1 MTAPLNAHQVEALRA
16 YADLIATRKD
26 LFEGRRRRPIVRDPA
41 TLEHYAAEHDVVLG
55 VAAKTPYLW
64 LVNDLV
70 ASATAAGQTTLHP
83 YLRIVQPEGLIG
95 VVGVVVI
102 ATLGVD
108 DGGPERVVVVRQERH
123 ATGRVEVELPR
134 GFGTVGVGPEVDA
147 VRELAEE
154 TGYAGVAA
162 EVLGTTLTDSGT
174 SDGLVSFVHVRIT
187 GRATSSPEISEAIE
201 RVVLMTRD
209 ELWQRI
215 DSGAVRDSFTLQ
227 AVSLYERSLTRP
239 GR

>member
-1 MTAPLNAHQVEALRA
+1 MTAPLSAHQVEALRA
-16 YADLIATRKD
+16 YADLIATRTD

-70 ASATAAGQTTLHP
+70 ASATASGQTTLHP

-95 VVGVVVI
+95 PVGVVVI
-102 ATLGVD
+102 ATLGD
-108 DGGPERVVVVRQERH
+108 DGGTERVVVVCQERH

-134 GFGTVGVGPEVDA
+134 GFGTVGVEPEVDA

-187 GRATSSPEISEAIE
+187 DRATSSPEISEAIE

-209 ELWQRI
+209 ELWQLI

-227 AVSLYERSLTRP
+227 AVSLYERSLARS